1 MDLFCSGPIMSDRV
15 SLQTILKKNPS
26 NSFYIFLLDMNFEN
40 RNRYNTCFFMFLTH
54 ISNSVQIRYV
64 INYSINTL
72 FLCINLDHKNLKFK
86 NLIDDIT
93 INFWSSWNFVSMEDI
108 IKTYNLTVRFSKFA
122 SIKKIEEEFEGYG
135 ERNFFQRGFITW
147 VFCHLFSWLW
157 MGTLLIWSSG
167 PQVEPTRAW

>member
-1 MDLFCSGPIMSDRV
+1 MDLFCSGPIMSDTV
-15 SLQTILKKNPS
+15 SLQTILIKNPS
-26 NSFYIFLLDMNFEN
+26 NSFYIFLLDMNFKN

-93 INFWSSWNFVSMEDI
+93 INF
-108 IKTYNLTVRFSKFA
+108 
-122 SIKKIEEEFEGYG
+122 
-135 ERNFFQRGFITW
+135 
-147 VFCHLFSWLW
+147 
-157 MGTLLIWSSG
+157 
-167 PQVEPTRAW
+167 

>member
-1 MDLFCSGPIMSDRV
+1 
-15 SLQTILKKNPS
+15 
-26 NSFYIFLLDMNFEN
+26 
-40 RNRYNTCFFMFLTH
+40 MFLTH

-122 SIKKIEEEFEGYG
+122 SIKKIEE
-135 ERNFFQRGFITW
+135 
-147 VFCHLFSWLW
+147 
-157 MGTLLIWSSG
+157 
-167 PQVEPTRAW
+167 